1 MTGLPPD
8 PLPAEAIRILQNK
21 KCLRF
26 APAPN
31 LHDVDIEFY
40 SEKELSHPEYMK
52 SVRCLKDTVNTLK
65 YLGEIEPDGSENPIP
80 YGTPY
85 NVAKR
90 CVEQEST
97 HHKPQ
102 QMGHVKHLGSDAQSA
117 RDLEMEFGMTLCCLE
132 HEKRSGNDTHD
143 ARLNDTV
150 QSPNKLLLRK
160 KGFPT
165 NTLSGKEQ
173 AVANSQIPVFMNGN
187 VYQSQQPGEKISL
200 KGNRGRMKW
209 SGREGAR
216 NRVKICYVTNDVE
229 GVPEVNADLER
240 WLK

>member
-1 MTGLPPD
+1 
-8 PLPAEAIRILQNK
+8 
-21 KCLRF
+21 
-26 APAPN
+26 
-31 LHDVDIEFY
+31 
-40 SEKELSHPEYMK
+40 
-52 SVRCLKDTVNTLK
+52 
-65 YLGEIEPDGSENPIP
+65 
-80 YGTPY
+80 
-85 NVAKR
+85 
-90 CVEQEST
+90 
-97 HHKPQ
+97 
-102 QMGHVKHLGSDAQSA
+102 
-117 RDLEMEFGMTLCCLE
+117 MEFGMTLCCLE

-173 AVANSQIPVFMNGN
+173 NGN